1 MAEPTK
7 STVALIPAAVCV
19 SVAAV
24 LFAGLGGLLDAPWRP
39 LCGVGAALCGAVL
52 MVFWTIAGVEGP
64 LSTGRRLAWAIGAL
78 AGLCYALFFVP
89 GEGLVSLLLHTGGGA
104 LLARVVHWGNELR
117 SPSTWDRD

>member
-7 STVALIPAAVCV
+7 PAAALIPAAVCV

-24 LFAGLGGLLDAPWRP
+24 LFAGLGGLFDEPWRTP
-39 LCGVGAALCGAVL
+39 FGVGVALCGAVL
-52 MVFWTIAGVEGP
+52 LVFWIIASVEGP
-64 LSTGRRLAWAIGAL
+64 LSTGRRLSWAIGAL
-78 AGLCYALFFVP
+78 VGLCYALFFVP

-104 LLARVVHWGNELR
+104 LLTRVAHWGNELR